1 VKRLMVVDDE
11 AIITTQ
17 LEDRLQSMKYDV
29 VGTASS
35 AEESVSLARELWP
48 DIILMDIV
56 MKGELD
62 GIEAAEIIKNE
73 MDIPVI
79 FLTGY
84 TSDNYIERAKKV
96 APFGYI
102 VKPFREDDVR
112 ANIEIALYRKDL
124 ERKRKHAEE
133 RIRRLFLAIDH
144 NPYMIMIMDA
154 AGQVEYANSRF
165 TQLTSYAINEVVGE
179 NASLLKSEEMSTELY
194 NELCSKIASCE
205 EYRGELSI
213 RKKDGTPDLKYTVI
227 LPVKNAK
234 DEIVFFLVAMEEISK
249 REKRK
254 EQLLRTEK
262 MDSLRTIVA
271 GIAHEFNNILAVVH
285 GNAEM
290 LEDGFENEKELKK
303 GLNNIKRASDDG
315 VGIVRD
321 MITIARS
328 DKGTSDYIF
337 FDLRQLIIQAI
348 ETAMPG
354 WKNIAHFSEMKY
366 KIDRNGM
373 KRIPGVFCNPTELR
387 VVFVNI
393 INNALDAMPDGG
405 RISFSTWSNEDMVFV
420 KISDTGIGMSE
431 EVKNQMFDPFFTT
444 RRPERTGLGMGVAY
458 SIMKRH
464 SGKMEVE
471 SEEGR
476 VQH

>member
-1 VKRLMVVDDE
+1 MKRLMVVDDE

-133 RIRRLFLAIDH
+133 RIRRLFLAIEQ

-366 KIDRNGM
+366 KIQQ
-373 KRIPGVFCNPTELR
+373 
-387 VVFVNI
+387 
-393 INNALDAMPDGG
+393 
-405 RISFSTWSNEDMVFV
+405 S
-420 KISDTGIGMSE
+420 
-431 EVKNQMFDPFFTT
+431 
-444 RRPERTGLGMGVAY
+444 
-458 SIMKRH
+458 
-464 SGKMEVE
+464 
-471 SEEGR
+471 
-476 VQH
+476 